1 MIYLD
6 NCATTKVNEKVV
18 KAVNETFV
26 DNYGNP
32 SSLHHFGMDA
42 FQFVANARA
51 QVANL
56 IGAPTS
62 SIIFTNGGT
71 FSNNIALFGV
81 AYANKE
87 RGRRIIT
94 TAIEHSSVLAPLKRL
109 EEKGFEVIYVKPDP
123 ISKEIK
129 AEDVLSYVNEDTIL
143 VSLMHVNNETGEIL
157 PVEKVCE
164 EIKKHHPSVL
174 VHSDCVQ
181 SYGKIPIE
189 LYKLKVDLL
198 TASAH
203 KIGSLKGTGMLYVK
217 EGVKLQ
223 PLFYGGP
230 QEKGYTPG
238 TENVP
243 GIVGFGM
250 ASEICMKTM
259 KERLHHVTH
268 LKSFLLDNIK
278 ELPDI
283 HINSKE
289 NYLPYVVSIS
299 LLGHDSHDM
308 VAYLGNR
315 DIYVSAGSACN
326 KDQRS
331 HVLKACG
338 YSPDIINSVLRI
350 SFSYEN
356 TEEDVITLFKTLK
369 EYIQGK
375 EDRQCLLKTRKN

>member
-81 AYANKE
+81 VYANKE

-94 TAIEHSSVLAPLKRL
+94 TAIEHSSVLAPLKHL

-129 AEDVLSYVNEDTIL
+129 AEDILSYVNEDTIL

-164 EIKKHHPSVL
+164 EIKKYCPSVL

-181 SYGKIPIE
+181 SYGKIPLE

-230 QEKGYTPG
+230 QEKGYNPG

-243 GIVGFGM
+243 GIVGFGI
-250 ASEICMKTM
+250 ASEICMNTM
-259 KERLHHVTH
+259 KERLQHVTH
-268 LKSFLLDNIK
+268 LKSILLDNIK

-289 NYLPYVVSIS
+289 DYLPYVVSIS

-315 DIYVSAGSACN
+315 DIFVSAGSACN
-326 KDQRS
+326 KEQRS
-331 HVLKACG
+331 HVLKAYG
-338 YSPDIINSVLRI
+338 YSPDIINSALRI

-356 TEEDVITLFKTLK
+356 TKEDVITLCKTLK

-375 EDRQCLLKTRKN
+375 ED